1 MKRSN
6 ALLVFLVCLLGMP
19 LAASVLPGLHAL
31 TPEVALLTGAL
42 LGAFHVVL
50 RPVLRLVT
58 MPLGCITLG
67 LFGFAIDVGLLYACD
82 HFIDGFFID
91 SLLSAVLTAL
101 FINALCALFRK

>member
-1 MKRSN
+1 
-6 ALLVFLVCLLGMP
+6 
-19 LAASVLPGLHAL
+19 
-31 TPEVALLTGAL
+31 
-42 LGAFHVVL
+42 
-50 RPVLRLVT
+50 

>member
-1 MKRSN
+1 M
-6 ALLVFLVCLLGMP
+6 
-19 LAASVLPGLHAL
+19 
-31 TPEVALLTGAL
+31 
-42 LGAFHVVL
+42 
-50 RPVLRLVT
+50 LRLVT

>member
-6 ALLVFLVCLLGMP
+6 ALLVFLVCLLGVP

-58 MPLGCITLG
+58 M
-67 LFGFAIDVGLLYACD
+67 DVGLLYACD

>member
-6 ALLVFLVCLLGMP
+6 ALLVFLVCLLGVP
-19 LAASVLPGLHAL
+19 LAASVLPGLHAA
-31 TPEVALLTGAL
+31 TPEVALLAGAL

-67 LFGFAIDVGLLYACD
+67 LFGFAIDVGLLYACS
-82 HFIDGFFID
+82 HFVEGFYIE
-91 SLLSAVLTAL
+91 SLFPAVLTAL

>member
-1 MKRSN
+1 MWCCAPCCGSI
-6 ALLVFLVCLLGMP
+6 AC
-19 LAASVLPGLHAL
+19 AAGL
-31 TPEVALLTGAL
+31 TS
-42 LGAFHVVL
+42 
-50 RPVLRLVT
+50 R
-58 MPLGCITLG
+58 CG